1 MKKNSIVTGLTVSIG
16 LVAAAISCTDKNDE
30 ADPIDV
36 DSSIVW
42 TVTDAFPALTFS
54 SPVGL
59 TSANDG
65 SNRLFVLEQRGLVK
79 VFSNTT
85 GVSQATTFLDISGRV
100 SSGGETGLLGI
111 AFHPNFST
119 NGQFFVNYTR
129 QQNGQLQTVI
139 SRFQSDK
146 TVANGT
152 SEEILLT
159 FNQPYSNHNGGAL
172 LFGKDGYLYIATGDG
187 GSGGDP
193 QNNAQNLGVLLG
205 KILRIDVNSKENGLN
220 YAIPAD
226 NPFKTTANARPEIY
240 AYGLRNPWRVTAD
253 RETDRFWIADV
264 GQNTREEIDILERGG
279 NYGWRITEGD
289 ECFNPG
295 SNCNRTGLIEPVF
308 DYGTSEGKSIT
319 GGYVYRGTKL
329 ASLKGQYIYGD
340 YVSGNIWALQ
350 YNETSKQASNKLL
363 TQLTGSLSSF
373 GQDEAGEV
381 YLLNYQTGKI
391 QQLAGR
397 SF

>member
-1 MKKNSIVTGLTVSIG
+1 MKKNSVITGVMVSIG
-16 LVAAAISCTDKNDE
+16 LVVAAISCNNKTED

-36 DSSIVW
+36 DSAIVW
-42 TVTDAFPALTFS
+42 TVTDAFPALTFG

-59 TSANDG
+59 TSAGDG
-65 SNRLFVLEQRGLVK
+65 SNRLFLVEQRGLVK
-79 VFSNTT
+79 VFNNTAN
-85 GVSQATTFLDISGRV
+85 VSQVTTFLDITGRV

-119 NGQFFVNYTR
+119 NGQLFVNYTR

-146 TVANGT
+146 TVANAT

-172 LFGKDGYLYIATGDG
+172 LFGKDGFLYIATGDG

-289 ECFNPG
+289 ECYNPG
-295 SNCNRTGLIEPVF
+295 SNCNRTGLMEPVF
-308 DYGTSEGKSIT
+308 DYGTTEGKSIT
-319 GGYVYRGTKL
+319 GGYVYRGAKL
-329 ASLKGQYIYGD
+329 PSLKGQYIYGD

-373 GQDEAGEV
+373 GQDEAGEL

-391 QQLAGR
+391 QQLTGR
-397 SF
+397 